1 MFITLFFLVHSSQFS
16 LYFFGYFMSFLHFF
30 FFWHE
35 IVFFFPIKL
44 VIKKKR
50 SIQALVEMPIS
61 TKYRTK
67 SLQRIIRLGLN
78 IICIIFAKCKL
89 RGFNPQ
95 IKSHK
100 KKVECHQAIW
110 PLIGNSSFYVN
121 IALVKNQCMIFI
133 TNILEQSFNASLQFQ
148 QSTSFFCFFLE
159 SFNLWCSL
167 LKITPNQQ
175 TKTPIGFW
183 YRREIRPLIQLLEIL
198 LVELTGTHLAI
209 HKLIS
214 YTKSFRIIFFIFWI

>member
-1 MFITLFFLVHSSQFS
+1 
-16 LYFFGYFMSFLHFF
+16 
-30 FFWHE
+30 
-35 IVFFFPIKL
+35 
-44 VIKKKR
+44 
-50 SIQALVEMPIS
+50 MPFS

-110 PLIGNSSFYVN
+110 PLIGNSSLYVN
-121 IALVKNQCMIFI
+121 IALVKSQCVILI

-148 QSTSFFCFFLE
+148 QSTSFFFFFE

-167 LKITPNQQ
+167 LIITLNQQ

-183 YRREIRPLIQLLEIL
+183 YRREIRHLIQPSEIL

-214 YTKSFRIIFFIFWI
+214 YTKSFHIIFFLDLKLKIFGNSAKLGKRLGCGVCNSTKPILQNIS